1 MTIYS
6 YNSKLFSSVGNT
18 KFVGPPHPPP
28 PPKNNKKEKNV
39 PKISIWLYVVTY
51 SKKLVSHI
59 GETYKIQE
67 NCVISK

>member
-18 KFVGPPHPPP
+18 KFVAPPTHTH
-28 PPKNNKKEKNV
+28 NKKEKNV
-39 PKISIWLYVVTY
+39 PKISTY

>member
-6 YNSKLFSSVGNT
+6 YYSKLFSSVGNT
-18 KFVGPPHPPP
+18 KFVAPPP
-28 PPKNNKKEKNV
+28 PKKNNKKEKNV

>member
-18 KFVGPPHPPP
+18 KFVAPPP
-28 PPKNNKKEKNV
+28 PNNKKEKNV